1 MNLDLLKKFCE
12 LRSVE
17 ATAKYFGLST
27 DTFFDKLEAI
37 CKELEKKESLLGK
50 KNCFE
55 SNSILTVFIDG
66 ASSNNPGPAGI
77 GIVFLQ
83 NEQIIDTISEYIG
96 KKTNNEAEYIALI
109 KALQIALLRD
119 IKSIKV
125 FSDSELVVNQIKC
138 IYKVRHEHL
147 KKLYDEALFLIKKF
161 ERFEINHILRNSNT
175 YADHLAKSAI
185 EHSGKQAH
193 K

>member
-1 MNLDLLKKFCE
+1 MNVDLLKKFCE

-17 ATAKYFGLST
+17 ATVKYFGIT
-27 DTFFDKLEAI
+27 TETFFGEIEAVCERLEQS
-37 CKELEKKESLLGK
+37 ESLLEKKK
-50 KNCFE
+50 CFD

-96 KKTNNEAEYIALI
+96 KKTNNEAEYLVLI
-109 KALQIALLRD
+109 KALQIALSCNV
-119 IKSIKV
+119 KSIKV
-125 FSDSELVVNQIKC
+125 FSDSELVVNQIKGV
-138 IYKVRHEHL
+138 YKVRHEHL
-147 KKLYDEALFLIKKF
+147 KKLYDEAIFLIKKF
-161 ERFEINHILRNSNT
+161 EQFEINHILRNSNAQ
-175 YADHLAKSAI
+175 ADSLAKSAI